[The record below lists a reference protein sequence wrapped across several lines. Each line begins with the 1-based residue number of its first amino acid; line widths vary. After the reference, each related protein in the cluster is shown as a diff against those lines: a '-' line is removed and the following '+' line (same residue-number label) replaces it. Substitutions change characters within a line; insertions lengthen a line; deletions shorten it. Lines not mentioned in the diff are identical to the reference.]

1 MLGQSPPAKAW
12 LQLTPATVE
21 SSRSSREVSVPG
33 FNLFE

>member
-1 MLGQSPPAKAW
+1 
-12 LQLTPATVE
+12 VE